1 MPSDTFNLQIFDTGI
16 SIPALHATTHLTG
29 GADAIPTAVASVAG
43 VGGSA
48 GLMSALQAQQLVT
61 NNGKV
66 TNADHDGDV
75 SGATTLTIGAGKV
88 TTAKILDNAVVADK
102 IASNA
107 VTTNKIADGN
117 VTLAKLANVTGPVV
131 LGRSDSSLGGVS
143 AISCT
148 ALGFDLISKATA
160 ELMRSTLGLGSLA
173 TQASNSVAITGG
185 TISGVTLSGISVNVS
200 NATGTLPASH
210 GGTGIASYTSGDLL
224 YASGLTAIS
233 ALPKGATNYVL
244 HGSGLGAT
252 PSWGLINLATD
263 VTGIL
268 PQVNGGTGGA
278 SIDTLT
284 FDTTDVSTD
293 ALATGEVR
301 WNATDKTLDLKLA
314 GDVTLQVGQET
325 NIYAHNSELSTIPN
339 GSVVYIYGADG
350 NNPSVKVATN
360 AEISATKT
368 LGVTTQSISAGGH
381 GYVTTQG
388 LVRGLDTSAFS
399 SGDPLWLGAE
409 GTLTATEPSYPA
421 TAVRVAIV
429 VRDDVA
435 QGSIFV
441 QPQLF
446 SDGRVSGSFVWGAGG
461 ASSGPHDLSGLTS
474 VSSLIVQERGATPV
488 GSVYSVVCA
497 ANEFTVHAKVSSGGG
512 GYTLP
517 ATTTVFSYIAF
528 V

>member
-16 SIPALHATTHLTG
+16 SIPALHATSHLTG
-29 GADAIPTAVASVAG
+29 GTDAIPTAVASVAG
-43 VGGSA
+43 EGGSA

-75 SGATTLTIGAGKV
+75 SGSTTLTIANDAI
-88 TTAKILDNAVVADK
+88 TTAKIALNAVIADK
-102 IASNA
+102 IASDA
-107 VTTNKIADGN
+107 VTTTKIADGN

-252 PSWGLINLATD
+252 PSWGLVNLATD

-268 PQVNGGTGGA
+268 PQANGGTGGA

-293 ALATGEVR
+293 ALATGEIR
-301 WNATDKTLDLKLA
+301 WNDADKTLDLKLA
-314 GDVTLQVGQET
+314 GDVTLQIGQET
-325 NIYAHNSELSTIPN
+325 NIYVHNSESSTIPN
-339 GSVVYIYGADG
+339 GSVVYIFGAD
-350 NNPSVKVATN
+350 NDNPSVMLATN
-360 AEISATKT
+360 ADSTAKKT
-368 LGVTTQSISAGGH
+368 LGVTTQSIPAGGH

-388 LVRGLDTSAFS
+388 LVRGLNTSAFG
-399 SGDPLWLGAE
+399 SGDPLWLGVSGA
-409 GTLTATEPSYPA
+409 LTTIEPVYPA

-435 QGSIFV
+435 LGSIFV

-446 SDGRVSGSFVWGAGG
+446 SDGRVSGTFQWGTATGTGSTQTVAGLSSTSKVIIQQRGSSVVNSF
-461 ASSGPHDLSGLTS
+461 
-474 VSSLIVQERGATPV
+474 
-488 GSVYSVVCA
+488 YSVVCVT
-497 ANEFTVHAKVSSGGG
+497 NGFTPYAIIGHGGS
-512 GYTLP
+512 LP
-517 ATTTVFSYIAF
+517 IATTEFSYIAF
-528 V
+528 I

>member
-16 SIPALHATTHLTG
+16 STPTLHASTHLTG
-29 GADAIPTAVASVAG
+29 GTDAISTAVASVAG

-88 TTAKILDNAVVADK
+88 TTAKIALNAVIADT
-102 IASNA
+102 IASDA
-107 VTTNKIADGN
+107 VTTNKIKDAN
-117 VTLAKLANVTGPVV
+117 VTLAKIQNVAQYTV
-131 LGRSDSSLGGVS
+131 LGRDADATGGVS
-143 AISCT
+143 AVSCS
-148 ALGFDLISKATA
+148 ALGFDLIGGANA
-160 ELMRSTLGLGSLA
+160 AAMRSTLEISFPLSV
-173 TQASNSVAITGG
+173 SNGG
-185 TISGVTLSGISVNVS
+185 TNLS
-200 NATGTLPASH
+200 
-210 GGTGIASYTSGDLL
+210 SYAIGDLL
-224 YASGLTAIS
+224 YASEATTIS
-233 ALPKGATNYVL
+233 KLPKGAANYVL
-244 HGSGLGAT
+244 HGAGSGAA
-252 PSWGLINLATD
+252 PSWGQINLATD

-268 PQVNGGTGGA
+268 PQANGGTGGA

-284 FDTTDVSTD
+284 FDTTDVTTD
-293 ALATGEVR
+293 ALATGEIR
-301 WNATDKTLDLKLA
+301 WNDTDKTLDLKLA
-314 GDVTLQVGQET
+314 GDVTLQVGQEN

-350 NNPSVKVATN
+350 NNPSIKVATN
-360 AEISATKT
+360 TEISATKT

-399 SGDPLWLGAE
+399 SGDPLWLGEE
-409 GTLTATEPSYPA
+409 GTLTATEPAYPA

-446 SDGRVSGSFVWGAGG
+446 SDGRVSGSFVWGTGG

-488 GSVYSVVCA
+488 GSIYSVVCA

-512 GYTLP
+512 GYALP